1 MWLYDLL
8 AAFRNVRLHRWLGR
22 KAVLRLEPG
31 LRERALRGAALYY
44 DAQTD
49 DARLVIATVR
59 SAAQAGALVAN
70 YAAATSL
77 VKPDGRARGATVRDV
92 FSGHPDNLRALVVGK
107 PAGPGVDAVRRVD
120 GAGAEPLPRVTK

>member
-49 DARLVIATVR
+49 DARLVIAKVRCAAQEGALVENYVACLCIVRREGVAR
-59 SAAQAGALVAN
+59 SAAVHAV
-70 YAAATSL
+70 
-77 VKPDGRARGATVRDV
+77 VR
-92 FSGHPDNLRALVVGK
+92 GHPS
-107 PAGPGVDAVRRVD
+107 
-120 GAGAEPLPRVTK
+120 T